1 MAQKRVVIAEDETLI
16 RMNLK
21 QALVEMGYLVVGEAG
36 DGASAIN
43 LARSL
48 KPDIVVMD
56 IKMPR
61 LDGIDASN
69 VLLAERVAP
78 VVLLTAHSG
87 PEYISRARAAGVGA
101 YILKPFREADL
112 MPAME
117 MAMARYAE
125 LVSLDKQLGD
135 IKEALDARKVVE
147 RAKGMLMQRNGLAEA
162 EAFRRIEQLSA
173 NSGKSMREVATA
185 LMLAS
190 DVTQGSRA

>member
-1 MAQKRVVIAEDETLI
+1 MAQKRIVIAEDETLI

-48 KPDIVVMD
+48 KPDVVIMD
-56 IKMPR
+56 IRLPR

-69 VLLAERVAP
+69 VLLEERVAP

-87 PEYISRARAAGVGA
+87 PEYVSRARAAGVGA

-117 MAMARYAE
+117 IAMARYAE
-125 LVSLDKQLGD
+125 LLSLDKQLGD
-135 IKEALDARKVVE
+135 IKEALDSRKIVE
-147 RAKGMLMQRNGLAEA
+147 RAKGMLMQRNGLSEA
-162 EAFRRIEQLSA
+162 EAFRRIEQLSTT
-173 NSGKSMREVATA
+173 SGKSMREVSQA

-190 DVTQGSRA
+190 DVTQGIHT